1 MTDKTF
7 ETWEMLAIP
16 LITNRIEVIETDIE
30 KAEILL
36 RGLKSQRKEVADL
49 QKVYESARNKRE
61 EDQWCFYS
69 NDVLGEKHIQKLLA
83 MGDTNSIDL
92 VSDLAI
98 VAKIKAEKFVG
109 DLVKALPE
117 ALASVGLPVDATS
130 KFPKFSVKET
140 YIKIQINEKSLK
152 ATITPS
158 NGKSIDVNADIT
170 SILATVLAENQ
181 RLFDKNFD
189 ASAFVECLVTTLE
202 SIGRDQSKNSHFSV
216 SWKEILKNW
225 VGAKITADE
234 LGAQFGMT
242 MGSSPEL
249 LTESGIFFNQE
260 KGSEHSLKAY
270 DQILLIG
277 TIKIRIGHRRG

>member
-1 MTDKTF
+1 MTHNEFSD
-7 ETWEMLAIP
+7 WEILAIK
-16 LITNRIEVIETDIE
+16 LIANRLESVEKETE
-30 KAEILL
+30 RLELELKELRKSKKAID
-36 RGLKSQRKEVADL
+36 DL
-49 QKVYESARNKRE
+49 QQVYEDAANKRD
-61 EDQWCFYS
+61 EDQWCHYT
-69 NDVLGEKHIQKLLA
+69 NEVLDEKRIKKLRA
-83 MGDTNSIDL
+83 MGDTNSVDL
-92 VSDLAI
+92 VNDLAI

-109 DLVKALPE
+109 DLVTALPE

-130 KFPKFSVKET
+130 KFPKFTVKET
-140 YIKIQINEKSLK
+140 YIKIEINEKSLK

-170 SILATVLAENQ
+170 SILGTVLAENH
-181 RLFDKNFD
+181 RLFDKNFN
-189 ASAFVECLVTTLE
+189 ASAFVEYLVTTLE
-202 SIGRDQSKNSHFSV
+202 SIGCDQSKNSHFSV

-225 VGAKITADE
+225 VGPKITADE

-270 DQILLIG
+270 DQIILIG
-277 TIKIRIGHRRG
+277 TIRIRTGHRRG